1 MNGHTVLHA
10 DSKVFYTYSWY
21 LLVLFCWTY
30 VYMMYGYLFLL
41 KSTDVIDNT
50 CGFSQQVSFSAYFW
64 HWFQCLSV
72 NGVSP
77 FVSAPLGLWVAPS
90 AWMVRSFRD
99 WSLEKK
105 NRGKTSETKPG
116 GCVFI
121 SFFFIWGFPK
131 MALIFRG
138 VTSPH
143 LHHFCEFCHAT
154 SKDIRRTCP
163 PFGVPEPRNPHFP
176 SGAWA
181 QEEPSRVYH

>member
-1 MNGHTVLHA
+1 MLDICIHDVWVFVLVKKHRRYRQYMW
-10 DSKVFYTYSWY
+10 VFSTSF
-21 LLVLFCWTY
+21 LFGIFLALV
-30 VYMMYGYLFLL
+30 
-41 KSTDVIDNT
+41 S
-50 CGFSQQVSFSAYFW
+50 VSFGQRS
-64 HWFQCLSV
+64 LSLCFGPV
-72 NGVSP
+72 GPMGGTISVDGS
-77 FVSAPLGLWVAPS
+77 FLSRLKLG
-90 AWMVRSFRD
+90 
-99 WSLEKK
+99 EK